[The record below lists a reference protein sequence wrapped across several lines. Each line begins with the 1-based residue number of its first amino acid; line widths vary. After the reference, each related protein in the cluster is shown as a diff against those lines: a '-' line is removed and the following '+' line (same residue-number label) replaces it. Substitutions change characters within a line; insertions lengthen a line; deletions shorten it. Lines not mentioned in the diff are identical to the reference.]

1 MRSTVYDVPVVQ
13 HHNIHV
19 FHRSRNTGMQGER
32 KFKQPT
38 RTLQNPLCPSKGKK
52 ILFGGEQRRIGGKP
66 GVCVDMTC
74 RIHNTTT
81 HTSLFLLPCS
91 IETTTTIHPYH
102 HCTRKSSPLS
112 LRPTSFNNRV
122 SIPFFDASVNTQRV
136 HCRA

>member
-1 MRSTVYDVPVVQ
+1 MCSTEAEIPVCKVKE
-13 HHNIHV
+13 N
-19 FHRSRNTGMQGER
+19 SNN
-32 KFKQPT
+32 QPE
-38 RTLQNPLCPSKGKK
+38 PSKTLSVQVKEKK

-91 IETTTTIHPYH
+91 IETTTTIHPHH

-122 SIPFFDASVNTQRV
+122 SIPFFFDASVNTPRV